1 MKAALQGAIS
11 AQLRKKQQLAFRIL
25 LMLEKC

>member
-1 MKAALQGAIS
+1 MIAALQGAIS
-11 AQLRKKQQLAFRIL
+11 AQLCKKQRLAFRIL